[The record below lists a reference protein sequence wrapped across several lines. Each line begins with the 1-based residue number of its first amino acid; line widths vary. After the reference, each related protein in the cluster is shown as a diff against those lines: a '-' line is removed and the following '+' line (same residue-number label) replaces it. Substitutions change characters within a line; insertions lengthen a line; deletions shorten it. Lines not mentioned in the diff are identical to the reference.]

1 VASVV
6 DQFPGIDNCRYFLSM
21 GMEHAEDLD
30 YDKQIRMHIMQ
41 ELTRLV
47 LENQQEE
54 LIERQQQ
61 IFQNLVVLYQ
71 SNA

>member
-1 VASVV
+1 MDNRESTIRAAV
-6 DQFPGIDNCRYFLSM
+6 DI
-21 GMEHAEDLD
+21 D